1 MSLGNC
7 IPGMVK
13 RGEIDPVRGKRMK
26 DLFEEL
32 ERYYARSMGP
42 EAAAAQASEHTLIQL
57 RQEARLKKRQTL
69 LQISRQREA
78 LKEIGRYRG
87 KSSYAAVGALLSDDD
102 LAPYRG
108 GNVETAAFRIEAQ
121 MHGRIG
127 DFIERHRT
135 NLLGKPKDPEGLDN
149 VARELHGQ
157 ATGDARAKAMA
168 EAIGETFETLRQRF
182 NAAGGNIRK
191 LRGFGLPHH
200 HDALRV
206 RSAGKE
212 RWIADVLPELD
223 REAMIDSRTGVP
235 FTEPALREVLEGVWE
250 TIRTNGLTGEA
261 SSAFRGSKMA
271 NRRAEHR
278 FLHFKDGDAWLRY
291 NAQYGAN
298 DTPFSAIMNHV
309 SGMAKDIATM
319 ERLGP
324 NPDATMRLLLDHV
337 DRAGAQ
343 SDTTI
348 VSAVLGTSGGRK
360 RVEDLWRYVKGETSV
375 PVVPETALGRGTVA
389 TVHGVRNWNVASM
402 LGSAMFSATGD
413 VFTGSLAR
421 FAYGM
426 PMTRVLENMAKG
438 FLPRSAAD
446 RQLAQRLGA
455 GMQHAART
463 MQGMARLYGES
474 RGPGWTQ
481 QLADSSLRITG
492 LNLWTAKGQ
501 EQFVTDMLGALGDVR
516 HLGWDALP
524 DRLREAMERGG
535 IDKFDWQA
543 IRQAEPIRSGG
554 GEYIDHAAI
563 RDPKAA
569 DRLMDFV
576 LRGRAAAVIEP
587 TAASQSFV
595 TFGTQGGTFGGEMIR
610 NSIQFKSFAGAL
622 IIKMGRMM
630 ASLPPGQRA
639 AAAASFVVGMTL
651 FGAAQ
656 IQMREIAKGRDPR
669 PMDTREFWLDAL
681 LQGGGLGIAGDL
693 FGVFAGDKLD
703 GVGQFVGG
711 PLWSTASDVARGI
724 KTALP
729 KERKDGTVREGNPAK
744 AIARLARR
752 NVPIGS
758 SNWYARAAFERMVV
772 DSFEDWGNPD
782 VDADRARATA
792 FMEAR
797 GQEAWWAPGEFTPGR
812 APDWE
817 NVAGGMTPVG
827 NE

>member
-13 RGEIDPVRGKRMK
+13 RKEIDPARAKRMK

-32 ERYYARSMGP
+32 ESYYRRSMGP
-42 EAAAAQASEHTLIQL
+42 DAAAAEASEQTLKQL
-57 RQEARLKKRQTL
+57 RSEARLKKRQTL
-69 LQISRQREA
+69 LQISRQRDA
-78 LKEIGRYRG
+78 LKDMARFRG
-87 KSSYAAVGALLSDDD
+87 GSSYAAVGALLSDND

-121 MHGRIG
+121 MHGRISG
-127 DFIERHRT
+127 FIERHRT
-135 NLLGKPKDPEGLDN
+135 NLMGKPKDPEGLDN

-206 RSAGKE
+206 RSAG
-212 RWIADVLPELD
+212 RDQWIADVLPELD
-223 REAMIDSRTGVP
+223 RAAMIDERTSLP
-235 FTEPALREVLEGVWE
+235 FTDEGLREVLEGVWE

-261 SSAFRGSKMA
+261 SSAFRGSKLA
-271 NRRAEHR
+271 SRRAEHR
-278 FLHFKDGDAWLRY
+278 FLHFTDGDAWLRY
-291 NAQYGAN
+291 NAKYGAS
-298 DTPFSAIMNHV
+298 DTPFTAIMNHV
-309 SGMAKDIATM
+309 SGMSKDIAMM

-343 SDTTI
+343 SDKPI

-360 RVEDLWRYVKGETSV
+360 TVEDLWRYVKGETSV
-375 PVVPETALGRGTVA
+375 PVVPETGAGRFLVS
-389 TVHGVRNWNVASM
+389 TVHLARNWNVASM
-402 LGSAMFSATGD
+402 LGSAVFSATGD
-413 VFTGSLAR
+413 AFTGSLAR

-426 PMTRVLENMAKG
+426 PMTTALEHLVKS
-438 FLPRSAAD
+438 FVPRSAAD

-474 RGPGWTQ
+474 RGPDWSQ
-481 QLADSSLRITG
+481 QLADGSLRITG

-524 DRLREAMERGG
+524 GRLREAMERGG

-563 RDPKAA
+563 RDSRAA

-587 TAASQSFV
+587 SAASQSFV

-610 NSIQFKSFAGAL
+610 NSIQFKSFAAAL
-622 IIKMGRMM
+622 IIKQGRML

-651 FGAAQ
+651 FGAAT
-656 IQMREIAKGRDPR
+656 IQLREVAKGRDPR
-669 PMDTREFWLDAL
+669 PMDTQEFWTDAL
-681 LQGGGLGIAGDL
+681 LQGGGIGIAGDL

-703 GVGQFVGG
+703 GVGQFLGG

-752 NVPIGS
+752 NVPVFS

-772 DSFEDWGNPD
+772 DSFEEWGNPD
-782 VDADRARATA
+782 WEADRARSMR
-792 FMEAR
+792 FMEER
-797 GQEAWWAPGEFTPGR
+797 GQEAWWASGDLTPGR
-812 APDWE
+812 APDWG
-817 NVAGGMTPVG
+817 NVAGGEERPR
-827 NE
+827 